1 MYAASRGLDSAL
13 TQTAEALKAAP
24 AGPKADE
31 LRRLQGQLAQ
41 LFDLVEDTDDAPT
54 TQAMAAIREKRTALA
69 RLLAHDDRHGR
80 ADSAGS

>member
-13 TQTAEALKAAP
+13 TQAADALKAAP

-41 LFDLVEDTDDAPT
+41 LFDLVEETDDAPT
-54 TQAMAAIREKRTALA
+54 TQAMAAIREKRSALS
-69 RLLAHDDRHGR
+69 RLLVP
-80 ADSAGS
+80 